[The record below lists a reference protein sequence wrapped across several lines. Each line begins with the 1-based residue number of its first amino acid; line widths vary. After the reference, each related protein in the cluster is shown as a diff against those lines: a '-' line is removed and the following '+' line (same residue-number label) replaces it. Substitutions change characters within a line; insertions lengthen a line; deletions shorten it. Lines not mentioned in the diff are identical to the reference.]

1 MIHRASRSARRRAH
15 AFALAGLLAAAALP
29 GCSTTAFH
37 QRERLA
43 HPAMQ
48 FDRDES
54 VDYLRTKMEA
64 AREGAFG
71 RFGPV
76 AAGGCGCQ

>member
-1 MIHRASRSARRRAH
+1 MR
-15 AFALAGLLAAAALP
+15 
-29 GCSTTAFH
+29 
-37 QRERLA
+37 
-43 HPAMQ
+43 
-48 FDRDES
+48 FDADES

>member
-1 MIHRASRSARRRAH
+1 MRGRAPARRRLVVA
-15 AFALAGLLAAAALP
+15 AAMLAVVALAT
-29 GCSTTAFH
+29 GCSTTGFH

-43 HPAMQ
+43 HPAMR
-48 FDRDES
+48 FDPDPS